1 MPHFPVAT
9 HLDDQDAHPNLSDG
23 SFFLSSCP
31 GFMGPFVAALFSPPP
46 AWFRERSHCTYYA
59 FLFIDFSFL
68 FLLIDLQL
76 APLRTQAPWEQDFHH
91 LADCCV
97 PIPSTGPGSWREGQ
111 GQTHRGTQLG
121 DTSLAKQNESG
132 ESLGAQPKEPSGGY
146 DVSMWWLQLGEPG
159 FGDCLRATS
168 RRTYFKHETCFKRR
182 RQCLQEN
189 TSDLGVL

>member
-1 MPHFPVAT
+1 MLIPTFLMAPSFCPLVRASWDPLLLPCSPLPLHGLERGPTALT
-9 HLDDQDAHPNLSDG
+9 MLSC
-23 SFFLSSCP
+23 L
-31 GFMGPFVAALFSPPP
+31 L
-46 AWFRERSHCTYYA
+46 
-59 FLFIDFSFL
+59 IFSFL

-91 LADCCV
+91 LAGCCV

-121 DTSLAKQNESG
+121 DTSFAKQNESG

-168 RRTYFKHETCFKRR
+168 SRTYFKHETCFKRR